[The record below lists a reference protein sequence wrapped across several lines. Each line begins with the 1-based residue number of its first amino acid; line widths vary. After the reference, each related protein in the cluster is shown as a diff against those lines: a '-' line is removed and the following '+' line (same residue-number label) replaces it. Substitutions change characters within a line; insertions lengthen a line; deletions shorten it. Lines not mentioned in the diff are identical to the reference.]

1 MNGFW
6 IDIGT
11 PPPSVL
17 IGHSLSGF
25 SSFTWRRKEENQRQW
40 YFSSTAGAGERE
52 APSTVLTQVASR
64 SSPLVRTTSG
74 HGGLTSHC
82 LHLYFIACWH
92 SGPFQGHHTPGAA
105 FKHRLM
111 GVGVQIPQLPC
122 PWGRKTQVCVY
133 HAICQ
138 RSPGVRLPSPT
149 VVTCLVTRPA

>member
-1 MNGFW
+1 MEEKG
-6 IDIGT
+6 
-11 PPPSVL
+11 
-17 IGHSLSGF
+17 
-25 SSFTWRRKEENQRQW
+25 RKSERQW

-64 SSPLVRTTSG
+64 SSPLVLTTSG

-122 PWGRKTQVCVY
+122 PWGRKTQGCVPR
-133 HAICQ
+133 HLPAVPWSQASVTHSGNMLGNTSCV
-138 RSPGVRLPSPT
+138 SCLPSCLPSP
-149 VVTCLVTRPA
+149 LYSILPDLPSKFQLRKS